1 MTVGRQLLDT
11 ANDCTILGRCRPRE
25 RRYDPSLPEMEQP
38 PLLADL
44 REFVTLHRAH
54 GELRAVASPPTPNGY
69 RLEVACPCHVVFER
83 WVVPDDAAI
92 DMALLARWN

>member
-1 MTVGRQLLDT
+1 
-11 ANDCTILGRCRPRE
+11 
-25 RRYDPSLPEMEQP
+25 MEQP

-44 REFVTLHRAH
+44 KEFVTLHRPH

-69 RLEVACPCHVVFER
+69 RLEVACPCRVVFER
-83 WVVPDDAAI
+83 WVFPEDAAI